1 MAGWTRAM
9 IELRAHLL
17 GFIFFQRAGVG
28 FTRSQAK
35 LRQHVKNLA
44 ALDFQLSREI
54 IDSNLTHPPLFRNA
68 AQSPSCS

>member
-17 GFIFFQRAGVG
+17 GFIFLERAGVG

-54 IDSNLTHPPLFRNA
+54 IDSNLTHPPLFRNT
-68 AQSPSCS
+68 AQSP